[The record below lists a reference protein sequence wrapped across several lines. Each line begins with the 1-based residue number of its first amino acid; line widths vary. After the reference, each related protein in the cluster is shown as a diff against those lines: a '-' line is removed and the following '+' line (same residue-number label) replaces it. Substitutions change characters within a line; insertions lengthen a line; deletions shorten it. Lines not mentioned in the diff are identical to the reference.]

1 MRNGVIFDMD
11 GLMFDTERL
20 WDEVW
25 EEVGHTYGVDTGKEF
40 SIRTRGT
47 NQADTREVFLQ
58 LFGADG
64 VNYEELQGR
73 CLARLEEELER
84 HIPVKPG
91 LYELLDTLKGRDIP
105 MAVASS
111 THQKMVLHNL
121 ELAGITS
128 YFSSVVTGDMVE
140 HGKLA
145 PDIFLAAAKAI
156 GRKPAHCLVLE
167 DSANGIRA
175 AAAAGCLSVMVP
187 DLDPPTPELARLYT
201 ARADSLKQVAGLLD
215 TL

>member
-140 HGKLA
+140 HGKPA